1 MRYVF
6 SVLLTA
12 VVCSLAL
19 PCLAQD
25 SAEAQA
31 AAAGVTAPDE
41 QTSSGAPRAIK
52 DKWAVVIGIDR
63 FKDKR
68 IPTLRFSAKDAR
80 DFATFLVEKANFK
93 KDHVLLLLNE
103 NASRHNIDSAL
114 GDTWLPKRVLEDD
127 MVLIYA
133 STHGSP
139 RELDVGGDNFLIA
152 YDTNQEELFTTGI
165 KLQDLSSTVRQRTH
179 CDRIVL
185 ILDACN
191 SGAAQAGGKGLL
203 RTTNFDVGS
212 LAGKGQ
218 IVISS
223 SSMDQ
228 RSWESKRYSNGV
240 FTRNLIN
247 VLDQQKE
254 KANLESTFEQLK
266 DKVQQEVRFDRK
278 AFQTPMM
285 KSKWEGDALILTAKP
300 SSPREVG
307 GEEPNLP
314 YSYESVLTRETQEEP
329 KPEATQSVATTSNVS
344 SPDKGPPL
352 TPVPT
357 PVHQPQPVNTV
368 PQALPNQATTA
379 VSSSIPPI
387 STTPSDLPS
396 YGVMTNT
403 TAPKANTPVSGKEA
417 DAWMK
422 YNAKWGNK

>member
-6 SVLLTA
+6 SVLLAA
-12 VVCSLAL
+12 VLCSVSL
-19 PCLAQD
+19 PGPAQD
-25 SAEAQA
+25 STST
-31 AAAGVTAPDE
+31 VAPGIVVPDD
-41 QTSSGAPRAIK
+41 SAPTGKSASRPIK

-127 MVLIYA
+127 LVLIYA

-165 KLQDLSSTVRQRTH
+165 KLQDLAPTVRQRTH

-223 SSMDQ
+223 SAIDQ
-228 RSWESKRYSNGV
+228 RSWESTRYSNGV

-247 VLDQQKE
+247 VLDGQKNA
-254 KANLESTFEQLK
+254 ANLENTFEQLK

-278 AFQTPMM
+278 AFQTPIMR
-285 KSKWEGDALILTAKP
+285 SKWEGDALILTAKP
-300 SSPREVG
+300 VSPRDVG
-307 GEEPNLP
+307 AEEANLP
-314 YSYESVLTRETQEEP
+314 YSYASVLSRESQDEP
-329 KPEATQSVATTSNVS
+329 KSTTTVVTTNTVTSA
-344 SPDKGPPL
+344 PPPAPTL
-352 TPVPT
+352 PT
-357 PVHQPQPVNTV
+357 PVQ
-368 PQALPNQATTA
+368 TTA
-379 VSSSIPPI
+379 AVNVPPVQTTIPTVSSSVPPI
-387 STTPSDLPS
+387 STTPTDLPA
-396 YGVMTNT
+396 YGLRTNS
-403 TAPKANTPVSGKEA
+403 TAPKKDASVTGQEA

-422 YNAKWGNK
+422 YSSRWGGK